1 MEMID
6 TPSAIRT
13 LTQLIKIEL
22 EKSESERNN
31 EFLKMA
37 YIERELLECGLSK

>member
-1 MEMID
+1 MEIVD
-6 TPSAIRT
+6 TASAIRT
-13 LTQLIKIEL
+13 LTQLLKLEL

-31 EFLKMA
+31 VFIKMA

>member
-1 MEMID
+1 MEMVD
-6 TPSAIRT
+6 TASAIRT
-13 LTQLIKIEL
+13 LTQLLKLEL

-31 EFLKMA
+31 EFIKMA